1 MKVFHISAECYPV
14 AKTGGLGDVVG
25 ALPKFQRETGI
36 EASVV
41 MPWYDKPF
49 VRDHSFT
56 SVHSGNISQGMQT
69 HSFEILK
76 NVNSLGFDLYL
87 VQIPGLLDRAE
98 VYGYKDESDQF
109 IAFQHAL
116 LKWMVEAEIKPSI
129 IHCHD
134 HHSGLIPFFV
144 DYCKEFSTLK
154 GIPTVFTVHNG
165 EYQGWMP
172 WHKAL
177 LMPEF
182 NSDAWGLL
190 DWNNMINPLAAAIK
204 CCWAYTTVSEGY
216 LEELYTQPQLGPLFL
231 AEKDKAFGIVNGIDS
246 AVWNPEQDPSIDFN
260 YSLITVTRGKKENK
274 DALCKEYNLDK
285 NLPLIAFIGRFAGE
299 KGADLLPG
307 VIQQIIENAK
317 GKVSLFVLGSG
328 DPLVEEG
335 LEKLNRDLQQQ
346 FALVIG
352 YNEALAH
359 RIYASADFI
368 LMPSRVEPCGLN
380 QLYAMRFGTIP
391 IVRATGGL
399 KDTVSD
405 ITSGNGNGFLFVN
418 PSIEDCVKAVER
430 ALDFYQN
437 SPLKN
442 KLCKSNMKL
451 DYSWKKSSQKYSK
464 VYDLLI
470 DKL

>member
-1 MKVFHISAECYPV
+1 
-14 AKTGGLGDVVG
+14 
-25 ALPKFQRETGI
+25 
-36 EASVV
+36 
-41 MPWYDKPF
+41 
-49 VRDHSFT
+49 
-56 SVHSGNISQGMQT
+56 
-69 HSFEILK
+69 
-76 NVNSLGFDLYL
+76 
-87 VQIPGLLDRAE
+87 
-98 VYGYKDESDQF
+98 
-109 IAFQHAL
+109 
-116 LKWMVEAEIKPSI
+116 KPSI

-359 RIYASADFI
+359 
-368 LMPSRVEPCGLN
+368 
-380 QLYAMRFGTIP
+380 
-391 IVRATGGL
+391 
-399 KDTVSD
+399 
-405 ITSGNGNGFLFVN
+405 
-418 PSIEDCVKAVER
+418 
-430 ALDFYQN
+430 
-437 SPLKN
+437 
-442 KLCKSNMKL
+442 
-451 DYSWKKSSQKYSK
+451 
-464 VYDLLI
+464 
-470 DKL
+470 